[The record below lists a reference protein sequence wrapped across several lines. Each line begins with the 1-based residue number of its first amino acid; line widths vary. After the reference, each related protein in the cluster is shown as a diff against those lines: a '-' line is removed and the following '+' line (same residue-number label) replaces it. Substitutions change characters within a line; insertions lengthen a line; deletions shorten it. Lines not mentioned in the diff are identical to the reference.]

1 MGLQRKIYPKDFN
14 PSAWQPCALLAMQG
28 LLTIRLGKAKSLDH
42 VAAVQDLGH
51 WVGKDAEGP
60 PPAHHKEGPC
70 GFGLRAGAQLSM
82 DDWEKPER

>member
-1 MGLQRKIYPKDFN
+1 
-14 PSAWQPCALLAMQG
+14 MQG

-51 WVGKDAEGP
+51 RVGKDAEGP

-70 GFGLRAGAQLSM
+70 GFGLRAGA
-82 DDWEKPER
+82 